1 MIGRSTRKVE
11 GGKLLSVEIVFDQ
24 TINRIEIT
32 GDFFIHPEE
41 KLQDI
46 EQALVGI
53 NIDENE
59 AMITDLIRQTVVS
72 KKIEMIGVTPE
83 GIAAAVEEAL
93 KCSGD

>member
-1 MIGRSTRKVE
+1 M
-11 GGKLLSVEIVFDQ
+11 EIVFDQ

-83 GIAAAVEEAL
+83 GISAAVKEAL